1 MSRKLSNFVA
11 PLFQPFM
18 DVWIGIKN
26 DAMIILADP
35 ALDWKIE
42 ILFAYPGFW
51 ALFWY
56 RITHL
61 LFVWHFPLLPRIVMG
76 IVRLLTAIDIHP
88 GAKISKGGV
97 FIDHGA
103 GVVIGATS
111 EIGAG
116 TTVYHQVTL
125 GASGKPVPRGER
137 RHPIVGNGC
146 VLGAGSKLIGAIQIG
161 DGVITGAN
169 SVVTKS
175 VEPNCT
181 AVGVPARSRP
191 NMQADKVT
199 VSKEDRTTLDA
210 QSPTSRIRKSLTSQT
225 ESQVM
230 AHPCPLTP
238 DTQQSAKQGTFVD
251 ALSPEIPLQ

>member
-1 MSRKLSNFVA
+1 
-11 PLFQPFM
+11 M
-18 DVWIGIKN
+18 DVWTGIKN

-61 LFVWHFPLLPRIVMG
+61 LFVCQFPLLPRIIMG
-76 IVRLLTAIDIHP
+76 IVRLLTSIDIHP

-137 RHPIVGNGC
+137 RHPIVGSGC

-191 NMQADKVT
+191 NVQASKAT

-210 QSPTSRIRKSLTSQT
+210 QSFELQIRKFMTSQT
-225 ESQVM
+225 ESQVRTHSCSL
-230 AHPCPLTP
+230 APG
-238 DTQQSAKQGTFVD
+238 TQLLAKKETLIDV
-251 ALSPEIPLQ
+251 LSLEIPLQ